1 MKSARA
7 KLLSK
12 RMKKGAIPLLD
23 FTPATDKRLATHKRL
38 LAQVVTTRD
47 AHKVAVAVAKA
58 LSQLAESAAIN
69 AQSAQRKAEA
79 ATKRFNEY
87 DDKRIPATAK
97 VGRIPS
103 AAQRTM
109 LLERLERTTAQ
120 ATAAVDA
127 ALAFCDASNRRIVR
141 MGRKR
146 RNKDSTK

>member
-12 RMKKGAIPLLD
+12 RMKKGEIPLLD

-38 LAQVVTTRD
+38 LEQVVTTSD

-69 AQSAQRKAEA
+69 AQSAQRKAEV

-103 AAQRTM
+103 AAQRAM
-109 LLERLERTTAQ
+109 LLERLQRTTVQ

-127 ALAFCDASNRRIVR
+127 ALAFCDASNKRIAKLERR
-141 MGRKR
+141 K
-146 RNKDSTK
+146 K